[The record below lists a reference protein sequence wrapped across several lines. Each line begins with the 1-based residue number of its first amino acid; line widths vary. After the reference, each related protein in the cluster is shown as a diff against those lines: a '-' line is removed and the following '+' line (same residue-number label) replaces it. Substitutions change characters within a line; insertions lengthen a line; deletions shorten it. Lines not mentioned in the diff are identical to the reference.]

1 MQLRNA
7 GDGPN
12 AGYFYVCGSA
22 STLAKDVTNVLGDLL
37 SILTLSGSWP
47 LLGGCWSVPRSVWQG
62 ENGDAVKGFTRLN
75 ELQDSGRVIFDVW
88 G

>member
-47 LLGGCWSVPRSVWQG
+47 LPMV
-62 ENGDAVKGFTRLN
+62 AF
-75 ELQDSGRVIFDVW
+75 GRVRRFRVLAR
-88 G
+88 

>member
-47 LLGGCWSVPRSVWQG
+47 LPTV
-62 ENGDAVKGFTRLN
+62 AVGVSPTVAFGKVKTAMR
-75 ELQDSGRVIFDVW
+75 
-88 G
+88 

>member
-37 SILTLSGSWP
+37 SILTFKWFVAIAWWLLDGSPP
-47 LLGGCWSVPRSVWQG
+47 LVSVVAFG
-62 ENGDAVKGFTRLN
+62 KVKTAMR
-75 ELQDSGRVIFDVW
+75 
-88 G
+88 